1 MLIQFSVVHGCKP
14 DWMVEILIATILT
27 PQVDELVSS
36 SQLNVDMEEKV
47 FQVRKKGS
55 CVD

>member
-1 MLIQFSVVHGCKP
+1 MTDCV
-14 DWMVEILIATILT
+14 

-47 FQVRKKGS
+47 FQVKNILILFFYFGQFYSQMKKIYRLNLY
-55 CVD
+55 